1 MTPKTILLSL
11 NEISSNTGVI
21 AATRQLANS
30 FKSHVTGFY
39 VVPAAQIYP
48 MAGMDAPPQIYDGN
62 RIFFQQSK
70 DLVKDSFERAMKA
83 DGLSYGFLSVEGKS
97 SQIAA
102 DIIDAA
108 RSAELVVMVPA
119 QTDGGSGYESDVAE
133 RVVMQAGRPVL
144 LLPPKFDGKLSFE
157 HIAIAWDGGREAA
170 RAVFDALPFLTHS
183 KKVWIFGV
191 DEARRGT
198 EPEAEIATT
207 LARHKIKAEI
217 AHVASVGMNTGETL
231 LQAAKDHGAGL
242 LVMGAYGHSRLS
254 EFVFGG
260 ATRHVLRHVTMPVLM
275 SH

>member
-11 NEISSNTGVI
+11 NEIASNKGAI
-21 AATRQLANS
+21 AATRQLANAY
-30 FKSHVTGFY
+30 KSHVTGFY

-48 MAGMDAPPQIYDGN
+48 MAGMDAPPQLYDGN
-62 RIFFQQSK
+62 RIFFEQSK
-70 DLVKDSFERAMKA
+70 DLVKDTFEKAMQA
-83 DGLSYGFLSVEGKS
+83 DGLSYNFLSVEGRS
-97 SQIAA
+97 SQISA

-108 RSAELVVMVPA
+108 RSAELIIIVPS
-119 QTDGGSGYESDVAE
+119 QGDGGSGYESDLAE
-133 RVVMQAGRPVL
+133 RVVMQAGRPIL
-144 LLPPKFDGKLSFE
+144 LLPPKTDGNLSLD
-157 HIAIAWDGGREAA
+157 HIAVAWDGGREAA

-217 AHVASVGMNTGETL
+217 DHVSSVGMNTGETL
-231 LQAAKDHGAGL
+231 IRAAKDHGAGL